1 MVNRL
6 ARRGG
11 LSPGSELYGR
21 AFENWVFHE
30 LSACQGPKG
39 PVRRASEAENGIEI
53 ADLTVTGQSS
63 HKSDVHPGATW
74 GLRADD
80 VLMQVKTC
88 GAGRTDATRRRPRRG
103 PDRAGRSPRLTPV
116 RFPPDT
122 TPIGSSMPGQR
133 FSSVFVCLGLAFAAA
148 GSGAARPAPAAEAPG
163 QPGPSGGWQRQL
175 LDRYCVTCHNGR
187 LRTAGLALDEHDV
200 AAVAG
205 APAVWETVVRKLRAG
220 AMPPMPRPR
229 PDAAAYERFVGW
241 LEAELD
247 RAAAANP
254 DPGRTEAF
262 HRLNR
267 TEYHHAV
274 RDLLDV
280 EIDVAELLPADGA
293 SYGFDNIAGVLGVS
307 PTLIERYLAAARK
320 ISRIAVGRP
329 APSATAEVFRLASD
343 LPQDDW
349 VAGMPFGTRG
359 GGAFRHTFPEDADYD
374 FRVRLARNAGDDLA
388 VFEAPHTL
396 EVSLDGA
403 LARTFTV
410 GGPPPDAPRDSDEY
424 RAWRDRQRTIDGD
437 WAFRLPV
444 GAGPRELRVTFVR
457 KTAAYPET
465 LRQPYL
471 RPYTSITGG
480 DTRVQPYLGSVTVTG
495 PFAAGGGPPAE
506 DPPSRRRIFV
516 CRPDG
521 DADAEAAGAAC
532 ARRILSGLA
541 RRAYRRPVTAA
552 DLAVLLRFFDDGRRE
567 GGFDA
572 GIEMALRWLL
582 ASPEFVLR
590 VERDP
595 AGAEPGSSYAISG
608 LELASRLSFFLWSS
622 IPDDEL
628 LDLAVEG
635 RLREPDVLEGQVR
648 RMLADERARAL
659 VTSFASQWLH
669 LRNVPAVAPD
679 EDRFP
684 DVGEGLRQAMRRE
697 TELFV
702 ESVFREDRNVLDL
715 LTADY
720 TFVNER
726 LARHYGMPRIYGDHF
741 RRVPLAGEARRGLLG
756 HASILSVTSY
766 PNRTSPVLRGKWVLE
781 NLLGTPPALPPP
793 DVPALEETTG
803 SGEALSMREATERH
817 RASPACA
824 SCHRLMDPPGFALEQ
839 FDAVGRFRTR
849 SAANTP
855 IDASGELPGG
865 VRFDGAAGL
874 RAALVRD
881 PGRFAGTLTEKLL
894 TYALG
899 RGLEPYDAPAV
910 RAIVRAAAR
919 DGYRFSS
926 LVVGIVESA
935 PFRMRRAE
943 S

>member
-1 MVNRL
+1 MSGRRNTPAL
-6 ARRGG
+6 ACTALALAVAWAGG
-11 LSPGSELYGR
+11 
-21 AFENWVFHE
+21 
-30 LSACQGPKG
+30 
-39 PVRRASEAENGIEI
+39 
-53 ADLTVTGQSS
+53 
-63 HKSDVHPGATW
+63 
-74 GLRADD
+74 
-80 VLMQVKTC
+80 
-88 GAGRTDATRRRPRRG
+88 
-103 PDRAGRSPRLTPV
+103 
-116 RFPPDT
+116 
-122 TPIGSSMPGQR
+122 
-133 FSSVFVCLGLAFAAA
+133 
-148 GSGAARPAPAAEAPG
+148 ARPALAGESAG
-163 QPGPSGGWQRQL
+163 QPEASGGWQREL

-187 LRTAGLALDEHDV
+187 MRTAGLALDEHDV
-200 AAVAG
+200 AAVGA

-220 AMPPMPRPR
+220 AMPPAPRPR
-229 PDAAAYERFVGW
+229 PDAATYDRFVGW
-241 LEAELD
+241 LETELD
-247 RAAAANP
+247 RHAAANP

-274 RDLLDV
+274 RDLLDL

-307 PTLIERYLAAARK
+307 PTLLERYLAAARK
-320 ISRIAVGRP
+320 LARVAVGRP

-359 GGAFRHTFPEDADYD
+359 GGAFRHTFPEDAEYD
-374 FRVRLARNAGDDLA
+374 IRVRLARNAGDDLA
-388 VFEAPHTL
+388 VFEVPHML
-396 EVSLDGA
+396 EVSLDGD
-403 LARTFTV
+403 LVRTFTV

-424 RAWRDRQRTIDGD
+424 RAWRGRQRVVDRD
-437 WAFRLPV
+437 WEFRLPV
-444 GAGPRELRVTFVR
+444 SAGPHELRAAFVR

-465 LRQPYL
+465 LRQPFL

-495 PFAAGGGPPAE
+495 PFAPTGGLPAGDGSPTASGRGLTARGGSPPAGVGFPAGDGSPAAIGGGPAVGGGSLAALGGPSAE
-506 DPPSRRRIFV
+506 DTPSRRRIFS
-516 CRPDG
+516 CRPS
-521 DADAEAAGAAC
+521 ADAAEAEQAAC
-532 ARRILSGLA
+532 ARRVLSGLA
-541 RRAYRRPVTAA
+541 RRAYRRPVTPA
-552 DLAVLLRFFDDGRRE
+552 DLDVLVGFFDEGRRE

-572 GIEMALRWLL
+572 GVEMALRWLL

-595 AGAEPGSSYAISG
+595 AGVVAGESYAVSG

-628 LDLAVEG
+628 LDLAVAG
-635 RLREPDVLEGQVR
+635 RLRDRAVLEAQAR
-648 RMLADERARAL
+648 RMLADERSRAL
-659 VTSFASQWLH
+659 VTSFASQWLY
-669 LRNVPAVAPD
+669 LRNVPAVVPD

-702 ESVFREDRNVLDL
+702 ESVFREDRSVLDL

-726 LARHYGMPRIYGDHF
+726 LARHYGMPGVYGSHF
-741 RRVPLAGEARRGLLG
+741 RRVPVAHEARRGLLG
-756 HASILSVTSY
+756 HASILAVTSY

-817 RASPACA
+817 RANPVCA

-849 SAANTP
+849 SAAGTP
-855 IDASGELPGG
+855 IDASGELPDGT
-865 VRFDGAAGL
+865 RFDGAAGL
-874 RAALVRD
+874 REALV
-881 PGRFAGTLTEKLL
+881 GRPERFVGTLTEKLL

-899 RGLEPYDAPAV
+899 RGLEHYDAPAV
-910 RAIVRAAAR
+910 RAVTRAAAE

-943 S
+943 P

>member
-1 MVNRL
+1 MSAARHL
-6 ARRGG
+6 AA
-11 LSPGSELYGR
+11 L
-21 AFENWVFHE
+21 
-30 LSACQGPKG
+30 AC
-39 PVRRASEAENGIEI
+39 AAL
-53 ADLTVTGQSS
+53 AL
-63 HKSDVHPGATW
+63 A
-74 GLRADD
+74 A
-80 VLMQVKTC
+80 
-88 GAGRTDATRRRPRRG
+88 
-103 PDRAGRSPRLTPV
+103 
-116 RFPPDT
+116 
-122 TPIGSSMPGQR
+122 
-133 FSSVFVCLGLAFAAA
+133 GLA
-148 GSGAARPAPAAEAPG
+148 GARPAHAAEAG
-163 QPGPSGGWQRQL
+163 EQPGPSGGWQREL

-187 LRTAGLALDEHDV
+187 MRTAGLALDEHDV
-200 AAVAG
+200 GAVAA

-220 AMPPMPRPR
+220 AMPPAPRPR
-229 PDAAAYERFVGW
+229 PDAETYDRFVGW

-247 RAAAANP
+247 RHAAANP

-274 RDLLDV
+274 RDLLDL

-307 PTLIERYLAAARK
+307 PTLLERYLAAARK
-320 ISRIAVGRP
+320 IARVAVGRP

-359 GGAFRHTFPEDADYD
+359 GGAFRHTFPEDAEYD
-374 FRVRLARNAGDDLA
+374 FRVRLARNAGDNLA
-388 VFEAPHTL
+388 VFEVPHTV
-396 EVSLDGA
+396 EVSLDGE
-403 LARTFTV
+403 LVRTFTA
-410 GGPPPDAPRDSDEY
+410 GGPPPAGPRDGDER
-424 RAWRDRQRTIDGD
+424 RAWRDRQRNIDRD
-437 WAFRLPV
+437 WEFRLPV

-495 PFAAGGGPPAE
+495 PFAAAGAPPAE
-506 DPPSRRRIFV
+506 ETPSRRRIFV
-516 CRPDG
+516 CRPGDG
-521 DADAEAAGAAC
+521 AAGAEEVAC
-532 ARRILSGLA
+532 ARRIVSALA
-541 RRAYRRPVTAA
+541 RRAYRRPVTPA
-552 DLAVLLRFFDDGRRE
+552 DLDVLLGFFDDGRRE

-572 GIEMALRWLL
+572 GVEMALRWLL

-595 AGAEPGSSYAISG
+595 AGVAAGESYAVSD

-628 LDLAVEG
+628 LDLAEAG
-635 RLREPDVLEGQVR
+635 RLRDPAVLEAQAR
-648 RMLADERARAL
+648 RMLADERSRAL
-659 VTSFASQWLH
+659 VTSFASQWLY
-669 LRNVPAVAPD
+669 LRNVPAVVPD

-697 TELFV
+697 TELLV
-702 ESVFREDRNVLDL
+702 ESVFREDRGVLDL

-726 LARHYGMPRIYGDHF
+726 LARHYGMPGVYGSHF
-741 RRVPLAGEARRGLLG
+741 RRVPVAHEARRGLLG

-803 SGEALSMREATERH
+803 AGEALSMREATERH
-817 RASPACA
+817 RANPVCA

-849 SAANTP
+849 SVAGTP
-855 IDASGELPGG
+855 IDATGELPDGT
-865 VRFDGAAGL
+865 RFDGAAGL
-874 RAALVRD
+874 RETLA
-881 PGRFAGTLTEKLL
+881 GRPERFVGTLTEKLL

-899 RGLEPYDAPAV
+899 RGLEHYDAPAV
-910 RAIVRAAAR
+910 RAITRGAAE

>member
-1 MVNRL
+1 MSGRRNTPAL
-6 ARRGG
+6 ACTALALAVALAGG
-11 LSPGSELYGR
+11 AR
-21 AFENWVFHE
+21 
-30 LSACQGPKG
+30 SA
-39 PVRRASEAENGIEI
+39 
-53 ADLTVTGQSS
+53 L
-63 HKSDVHPGATW
+63 
-74 GLRADD
+74 
-80 VLMQVKTC
+80 
-88 GAGRTDATRRRPRRG
+88 
-103 PDRAGRSPRLTPV
+103 
-116 RFPPDT
+116 
-122 TPIGSSMPGQR
+122 
-133 FSSVFVCLGLAFAAA
+133 
-148 GSGAARPAPAAEAPG
+148 AAEAAG
-163 QPGPSGGWQRQL
+163 QPGASAGWQREL

-187 LRTAGLALDEHDV
+187 MRTAGLALDEHDV
-200 AAVAG
+200 AAVAA
-205 APAVWETVVRKLRAG
+205 APAVWETVVRKLRAA
-220 AMPPMPRPR
+220 AMPPAPRPR
-229 PDAAAYERFVGW
+229 PDAATYDRFVGW
-241 LEAELD
+241 LETELD
-247 RAAAANP
+247 RHAAANP

-274 RDLLDV
+274 RDLLDL

-307 PTLIERYLAAARK
+307 PTLLERYLAAARK
-320 ISRIAVGRP
+320 IARVAVGRP

-359 GGAFRHTFPEDADYD
+359 GGAFRHTFPEDAEYD
-374 FRVRLARNAGDDLA
+374 FRVRLARNAGDNLA
-388 VFEAPHTL
+388 VFEVPHTV
-396 EVSLDGA
+396 EVSLDGT
-403 LARTFTV
+403 LVRTFTA

-424 RAWRDRQRTIDGD
+424 RAWRERQRNVDRD
-437 WAFRLPV
+437 WEFRLPV
-444 GAGPRELRVTFVR
+444 QAGPRELRVTFVR
-457 KTAAYPET
+457 KTAAYPEM

-495 PFAAGGGPPAE
+495 PFGANGGPPARGT
-506 DPPSRRRIFV
+506 PSRRRIFV
-516 CRPDG
+516 CRPA
-521 DADAEAAGAAC
+521 ADAAEAGQADC
-532 ARRILSGLA
+532 ARRILSALA
-541 RRAYRRPVTAA
+541 RRAYRRPITPA
-552 DLAVLLRFFDDGRRE
+552 DLDVLLGFFDQGRRE

-572 GIEMALRWLL
+572 GVEMALRWLL

-595 AGAEPGSSYAISG
+595 AGVAAGESYAVSD

-628 LDLAVEG
+628 LDLAEAG
-635 RLREPDVLEGQVR
+635 RLREPAVLEAQAR
-648 RMLADERARAL
+648 RMLADERSRAL
-659 VTSFASQWLH
+659 VTSFASQWLY
-669 LRNVPAVAPD
+669 LRNVPAVVPD

-702 ESVFREDRNVLDL
+702 ESVFREDRSVLDL

-726 LARHYGMPRIYGDHF
+726 LARHYGMPRVYGSHF
-741 RRVPLAGEARRGLLG
+741 RRVPVAHEARRGLLG
-756 HASILSVTSY
+756 HASILAVTSY

-803 SGEALSMREATERH
+803 SGEVLSMREATERH
-817 RASPACA
+817 RANPVCA

-849 SAANTP
+849 SAAGTP
-855 IDASGELPGG
+855 IDASGELPDGT
-865 VRFDGAAGL
+865 RFDGAAGL
-874 RAALVRD
+874 REALV
-881 PGRFAGTLTEKLL
+881 GRPERFVGTLTEKLL

-899 RGLEPYDAPAV
+899 RGLEHYDAPAV
-910 RAIVRAAAR
+910 RAVTRAAAE

>member
-1 MVNRL
+1 
-6 ARRGG
+6 
-11 LSPGSELYGR
+11 
-21 AFENWVFHE
+21 
-30 LSACQGPKG
+30 
-39 PVRRASEAENGIEI
+39 
-53 ADLTVTGQSS
+53 
-63 HKSDVHPGATW
+63 
-74 GLRADD
+74 
-80 VLMQVKTC
+80 
-88 GAGRTDATRRRPRRG
+88 
-103 PDRAGRSPRLTPV
+103 
-116 RFPPDT
+116 
-122 TPIGSSMPGQR
+122 MPGQR
-133 FSSVFVCLGLAFAAA
+133 SVSLLVCLALALAAA
-148 GSGAARPAPAAEAPG
+148 GIGGALPVLAAEPSAG
-163 QPGPSGGWQRQL
+163 QPGPSGGWQREL

-187 LRTAGLALDEHDV
+187 MRTAGLALDEHDV
-200 AAVAG
+200 AAVAA

-220 AMPPMPRPR
+220 AMPPSPRPR
-229 PDAAAYERFVGW
+229 PDAAAYDRFVGW

-247 RAAAANP
+247 RHAAANP

-274 RDLLDV
+274 RDLLDL

-307 PTLIERYLAAARK
+307 PTLLERYLAAARK
-320 ISRIAVGRP
+320 IARVAVGRP

-359 GGAFRHTFPEDADYD
+359 GGAFRHTFPEDAEYD
-374 FRVRLARNAGDDLA
+374 FRVTLARNAGDNLA
-388 VFEAPHTL
+388 VFEVPHTV
-396 EVSLDGA
+396 EVSLDGV
-403 LARTFTV
+403 LVRTFTV
-410 GGPPPDAPRDSDEY
+410 GGPPPDAPRDSDER
-424 RAWRDRQRTIDGD
+424 RAWRDRQRNIDRD
-437 WAFRLPV
+437 WEFRLPV

-495 PFAAGGGPPAE
+495 PFAAAGGPPAGGDAPTAGDGAPPAVGGAPAAADGGDAPTAVDAGSPSRGG
-506 DPPSRRRIFV
+506 DPAAARGGPRAGSGAPTAARGGSPAEETPSRRRIFA
-516 CRPDG
+516 CRPA
-521 DADAEAAGAAC
+521 ADAGQAEETAC
-532 ARRILSGLA
+532 ARRIVSTLA

-552 DLAVLLRFFDDGRRE
+552 DLDVLLGFYDEGRRE

-595 AGAEPGSSYAISG
+595 AGVAAGESYAVSD

-628 LDLAVEG
+628 LDLAGAG
-635 RLREPDVLEGQVR
+635 RLREPAVLEAQAR
-648 RMLADERARAL
+648 RMLADERSRAL
-659 VTSFASQWLH
+659 VTSFASQWLY
-669 LRNVPAVAPD
+669 LRNVPAVVPD

-697 TELFV
+697 TELLV
-702 ESVFREDRNVLDL
+702 ESVFREDGNVVDL

-726 LARHYGMPRIYGDHF
+726 LARHYGMPGVYGSHF
-741 RRVPLAGEARRGLLG
+741 RRVPVAHEARRGLLG

-803 SGEALSMREATERH
+803 TGEALSMREATERH
-817 RASPACA
+817 RANPVCA

-849 SAANTP
+849 SAAGTP
-855 IDASGELPGG
+855 IDATGELPDGT
-865 VRFDGAAGL
+865 RFDGAAGL
-874 RAALVRD
+874 REALA
-881 PGRFAGTLTEKLL
+881 GRPERFVGTLTEKLL
-894 TYALG
+894 IYALG
-899 RGLEPYDAPAV
+899 RGLEHYDAPAV
-910 RAIVRAAAR
+910 RAITRAAAE

>member
-1 MVNRL
+1 MSGRRNTL
-6 ARRGG
+6 ALACTALALAVAWGG
-11 LSPGSELYGR
+11 G
-21 AFENWVFHE
+21 
-30 LSACQGPKG
+30 
-39 PVRRASEAENGIEI
+39 
-53 ADLTVTGQSS
+53 
-63 HKSDVHPGATW
+63 
-74 GLRADD
+74 
-80 VLMQVKTC
+80 
-88 GAGRTDATRRRPRRG
+88 
-103 PDRAGRSPRLTPV
+103 
-116 RFPPDT
+116 
-122 TPIGSSMPGQR
+122 
-133 FSSVFVCLGLAFAAA
+133 
-148 GSGAARPAPAAEAPG
+148 ARPALAGEPAG
-163 QPGPSGGWQRQL
+163 QPEASGGWQRQL

-187 LRTAGLALDEHDV
+187 MRTAGLALDEHDV
-200 AAVAG
+200 AAVGA

-220 AMPPMPRPR
+220 AMPPAPRPR
-229 PDAAAYERFVGW
+229 PDAAAYDRFVGW
-241 LEAELD
+241 LETELD
-247 RAAAANP
+247 RHAAANL

-274 RDLLDV
+274 RDLLDL

-307 PTLIERYLAAARK
+307 PTLLERYLAAARK
-320 ISRIAVGRP
+320 ISRVAVGRP

-359 GGAFRHTFPEDADYD
+359 GGAFRHTFPEDAEYD
-374 FRVRLARNAGDDLA
+374 IRVRLARNAGDDLA
-388 VFEAPHTL
+388 VFEVPHTL
-396 EVSLDGA
+396 EVSLDGD
-403 LARTFTV
+403 LVRTFTV

-424 RAWRDRQRTIDGD
+424 RAWRGRQRVVDRD
-437 WAFRLPV
+437 WEFRLPV
-444 GAGPRELRVTFVR
+444 SAGPHELRAAFVR

-465 LRQPYL
+465 LRQPFL

-495 PFAAGGGPPAE
+495 PFAAVGGLPAGDGSPTASGRGLPARDGSPPAGVGFPAGDGSPAAAGGPAVGGGSLAALGGPSAE
-506 DPPSRRRIFV
+506 DTPSRRRIFS
-516 CRPDG
+516 CRPS
-521 DADAEAAGAAC
+521 ADAAEADQAAC
-532 ARRILSGLA
+532 ARRVLSGLA
-541 RRAYRRPVTAA
+541 RRAYRRPVTPA
-552 DLAVLLRFFDDGRRE
+552 DLDVLLGFFDEGRRE

-572 GIEMALRWLL
+572 GVEMALRWLL
-582 ASPEFVLR
+582 ASPGFVLR

-595 AGAEPGSSYAISG
+595 AGVAAGESYAVSG

-628 LDLAVEG
+628 LDLAAAG
-635 RLREPDVLEGQVR
+635 RLRDRAVLEAQAR
-648 RMLADERARAL
+648 RMLADERSRAL
-659 VTSFASQWLH
+659 VTSFASQWLY
-669 LRNVPAVAPD
+669 LRNVPAVVPD

-702 ESVFREDRNVLDL
+702 ESVFREDRSVVDL

-726 LARHYGMPRIYGDHF
+726 LARHYGMPRVYGSHF
-741 RRVPLAGEARRGLLG
+741 RRVPVAHEARRGLLG

-817 RASPACA
+817 RANPVCA

-839 FDAVGRFRTR
+839 FDAAGRFRTR
-849 SAANTP
+849 SAAGTP
-855 IDASGELPGG
+855 IDASGELPDGT
-865 VRFDGAAGL
+865 RFDGAAGL
-874 RAALVRD
+874 REALA
-881 PGRFAGTLTEKLL
+881 GRPERFVGTLTEKLL

-899 RGLEPYDAPAV
+899 RGLEHYDAPAV
-910 RAIVRAAAR
+910 RAVTRAAAE

-926 LVVGIVESA
+926 LVVGIVETA

-943 S
+943 P

>member
-1 MVNRL
+1 M
-6 ARRGG
+6 
-11 LSPGSELYGR
+11 S
-21 AFENWVFHE
+21 
-30 LSACQGPKG
+30 
-39 PVRRASEAENGIEI
+39 
-53 ADLTVTGQSS
+53 
-63 HKSDVHPGATW
+63 
-74 GLRADD
+74 
-80 VLMQVKTC
+80 
-88 GAGRTDATRRRPRRG
+88 
-103 PDRAGRSPRLTPV
+103 SPRTLTPV
-116 RFPPDT
+116 CRY
-122 TPIGSSMPGQR
+122 
-133 FSSVFVCLGLAFAAA
+133 LALLPSCVLTLMAVAAIPA
-148 GSGAARPAPAAEAPG
+148 QAAEPAPPGSPSASQVQGAPHD
-163 QPGPSGGWQRQL
+163 GWQRAL
-175 LDRYCVTCHNGR
+175 LDRYCVACHNER
-187 LRTAGLALDEHDV
+187 LRTADLALDTHDV
-200 AAVAG
+200 TRIAD

-220 AMPPMPRPR
+220 AMPPLPRPR
-229 PDAAAYERFVGW
+229 PDAATYDRFIGW

-247 RAAAANP
+247 RAAAVHPN
-254 DPGRTEAF
+254 PGRTEAF

-274 RDLLDV
+274 RDLLDL

-307 PTLIERYLAAARK
+307 PTLLERYLAAARK
-320 ISRIAVGRP
+320 ISRVAVGRP

-359 GGAFRHTFPEDADYD
+359 GGVFRHVFPEDADYL
-374 FRVRLARNAGDDLA
+374 FGIRLARNAGDNLA
-388 VFEAPHTL
+388 VFEVPHTL

-403 LARTFTV
+403 LVRTFTV
-410 GGPPPDAPRDSDEY
+410 GGPPPPDAPRDSDEY
-424 RAWRDRQRTIDGD
+424 RAWRDRQRTVDRD
-437 WAFRLPV
+437 WEFRLPV
-444 GAGPRELRVTFVR
+444 KAGPHELSVTFVR

-495 PFAAGGGPPAE
+495 PFAASGGPPVE
-506 DPPSRRRIFV
+506 ETPSRRRIFV
-516 CRPDG
+516 CRPASAVG
-521 DADAEAAGAAC
+521 PGAAPDVDQTGC
-532 ARRILSGLA
+532 ARQILSNLA

-552 DLAVLLRFFDDGRRE
+552 DLDVLLRFFEEGRRE

-595 AGAEPGSSYAISG
+595 VGVAPGTNYAVND

-628 LDLAVEG
+628 LELAAAR
-635 RLREPDVLEGQVR
+635 RLRDPAVLEQQTR

-659 VTSFASQWLH
+659 VTNFASQWLY
-669 LRNVPAVAPD
+669 LRNVPAVVPD

-684 DVGEGLRQAMRRE
+684 DIGEGLRQAMRRE

-702 ESVFREDRNVLDL
+702 ESVFRADRSVLDL

-726 LARHYGMPRIYGDHF
+726 LARHYGMPRIYGSHF
-741 RRVPLAGEARRGLLG
+741 RRVPVAHEARRGLLG
-756 HASILSVTSY
+756 HASILAVTSY

-793 DVPALEETTG
+793 DVPALEETTE

-817 RASPACA
+817 RANPVCA

-849 SAANTP
+849 TAANTP
-855 IDASGELPGG
+855 IDASGELSDGT
-865 VRFDGAAGL
+865 RFDGAAGL
-874 RAALVRD
+874 REALVRK
-881 PGRFAGTLTEKLL
+881 PERFVGTLTEKLM

-899 RGLEPYDAPAV
+899 RGLEHYDAPAI
-910 RAIVRAAAR
+910 RAITRAAAEN
-919 DGYRFSS
+919 DYRFSS
-926 LVVGIVESA
+926 LVVGIVKSM

>member
-1 MVNRL
+1 
-6 ARRGG
+6 
-11 LSPGSELYGR
+11 
-21 AFENWVFHE
+21 
-30 LSACQGPKG
+30 
-39 PVRRASEAENGIEI
+39 
-53 ADLTVTGQSS
+53 
-63 HKSDVHPGATW
+63 
-74 GLRADD
+74 
-80 VLMQVKTC
+80 
-88 GAGRTDATRRRPRRG
+88 
-103 PDRAGRSPRLTPV
+103 
-116 RFPPDT
+116 
-122 TPIGSSMPGQR
+122 MPGR
-133 FSSVFVCLGLAFAAA
+133 RNTLALACTALALVVAWA
-148 GSGAARPAPAAEAPG
+148 GGARPALAGESAG
-163 QPGPSGGWQRQL
+163 QPEASGGWQREL

-187 LRTAGLALDEHDV
+187 MRTAGLALDEHDV
-200 AAVAG
+200 AAVGA

-220 AMPPMPRPR
+220 AMPPAPRPR
-229 PDAAAYERFVGW
+229 PDAATYDRFVGW
-241 LEAELD
+241 LETQLD
-247 RAAAANP
+247 RHAAANP

-274 RDLLDV
+274 RDLLDL

-307 PTLIERYLAAARK
+307 PTLLERYLAAARK
-320 ISRIAVGRP
+320 LARVAVGRP

-349 VAGMPFGTRG
+349 LAGMPFGTRG
-359 GGAFRHTFPEDADYD
+359 GGAFRHTFPEDAEYD
-374 FRVRLARNAGDDLA
+374 IRVRLARNAGDDLA
-388 VFEAPHTL
+388 VFEVPHTL
-396 EVSLDGA
+396 EVSLDVD
-403 LARTFTV
+403 LVRTFTV

-424 RAWRDRQRTIDGD
+424 RAWRGRQRTVDRD
-437 WAFRLPV
+437 WEFRLPV
-444 GAGPRELRVTFVR
+444 SAGPHELRAAFVR

-465 LRQPYL
+465 LRQPFL

-495 PFAAGGGPPAE
+495 PFAPTGGLPAGDGSPTASGRGLPARGGSPPAGVGFPAGDGSAAATGGGPAVGGGSLAALGGPSAE
-506 DPPSRRRIFV
+506 DTPSRRRIFS
-516 CRPDG
+516 CRPS
-521 DADAEAAGAAC
+521 ADAAEAEQAAC
-532 ARRILSGLA
+532 ARRVLSGLA
-541 RRAYRRPVTAA
+541 RRAYRRPVTPA
-552 DLAVLLRFFDDGRRE
+552 DLDVLVGFFDEGRRE

-572 GIEMALRWLL
+572 GVEMALRWLL
-582 ASPEFVLR
+582 ASPGFVLR

-595 AGAEPGSSYAISG
+595 AGVAAGESYAVSG

-628 LDLAVEG
+628 LDLAAAG
-635 RLREPDVLEGQVR
+635 RLRDRAVLEAQAR
-648 RMLADERARAL
+648 RMLADERSRAL
-659 VTSFASQWLH
+659 VTSFASQWLY
-669 LRNVPAVAPD
+669 LRNVPAVVPD

-702 ESVFREDRNVLDL
+702 ESVFREDRSVLDL

-726 LARHYGMPRIYGDHF
+726 LARHYGMPGVYGSHF
-741 RRVPLAGEARRGLLG
+741 RRVPVAHEARRGLLG

-817 RASPACA
+817 RANPVCA

-849 SAANTP
+849 SAAGTP
-855 IDASGELPGG
+855 IDASGELPDGT
-865 VRFDGAAGL
+865 RFDGAAGL
-874 RAALVRD
+874 REALV
-881 PGRFAGTLTEKLL
+881 GRPERFVGTLTEKLL

-899 RGLEPYDAPAV
+899 RGLEHYDAPAV
-910 RAIVRAAAR
+910 RAVTRAAAE

-943 S
+943 P

>member
-1 MVNRL
+1 MSASRHL
-6 ARRGG
+6 AALACVALV
-11 LSPGSELYGR
+11 LSV
-21 AFENWVFHE
+21 A
-30 LSACQGPKG
+30 
-39 PVRRASEAENGIEI
+39 
-53 ADLTVTGQSS
+53 
-63 HKSDVHPGATW
+63 
-74 GLRADD
+74 
-80 VLMQVKTC
+80 
-88 GAGRTDATRRRPRRG
+88 
-103 PDRAGRSPRLTPV
+103 
-116 RFPPDT
+116 
-122 TPIGSSMPGQR
+122 
-133 FSSVFVCLGLAFAAA
+133 GLAI
-148 GSGAARPAPAAEAPG
+148 ARPAVAAEAG
-163 QPGPSGGWQRQL
+163 EQPGPAGGWQREL

-187 LRTAGLALDEHDV
+187 MRTAGLALDEHDV
-200 AAVAG
+200 ASVA
-205 APAVWETVVRKLRAG
+205 ASPAVWETVVRKLRAG
-220 AMPPMPRPR
+220 AMPPPPRPR
-229 PDAAAYERFVGW
+229 PDAATYDRFVGW

-247 RAAAANP
+247 RHAAANP

-274 RDLLDV
+274 RDLLDL

-307 PTLIERYLAAARK
+307 PTLLERYLAAARK
-320 ISRIAVGRP
+320 IARVAVGRP

-359 GGAFRHTFPEDADYD
+359 GGAFRHTFPEDAEYD
-374 FRVRLARNAGDDLA
+374 FRVTLARNAGDNLA
-388 VFEAPHTL
+388 VFEVPHTV
-396 EVSLDGA
+396 EVSLDGE
-403 LARTFTV
+403 LVRTFTV
-410 GGPPPDAPRDSDEY
+410 GGPPPDAPRDSDER
-424 RAWRDRQRTIDGD
+424 RAWRDRQRNIDRD
-437 WAFRLPV
+437 WEFRMPV
-444 GAGPRELRVTFVR
+444 GAGPRELRVTFLR

-495 PFAAGGGPPAE
+495 PFAADGGSLAGGGAPAAVSGRPADVSAGGLPAGGGAPAAAGGGSPVGGAPVAARAGLPDGGAVPSAAVGAPPAE
-506 DPPSRRRIFV
+506 ETPSRRRIFV
-516 CRPDG
+516 CRP
-521 DADAEAAGAAC
+521 ADRAAEAEEAAC
-532 ARRILSGLA
+532 ARRIVSALA
-541 RRAYRRPVTAA
+541 RRAYRRPVTPA
-552 DLAVLLRFFDDGRRE
+552 DLDVLLGFFDDGRRE

-572 GIEMALRWLL
+572 GVEMALRWLL

-595 AGAEPGSSYAISG
+595 AGVAAGESYAVSD

-628 LDLAVEG
+628 LDLAEAG
-635 RLREPDVLEGQVR
+635 RLRDPAVLEAQAR
-648 RMLADERARAL
+648 RMLADERSRAL
-659 VTSFASQWLH
+659 VTSFASQWLY
-669 LRNVPAVAPD
+669 LRNVPAVVPD

-726 LARHYGMPRIYGDHF
+726 LARHYGMPGVYGSHF
-741 RRVPLAGEARRGLLG
+741 RRVPVANEARRGLLG

-766 PNRTSPVLRGKWVLE
+766 PNRTSPVLRGKWVIE

-803 SGEALSMREATERH
+803 TGEALSMREATERH
-817 RASPACA
+817 RANPVCA

-849 SAANTP
+849 SAAGTP
-855 IDASGELPGG
+855 IDATGELPDGT
-865 VRFDGAAGL
+865 RFDGAAGL
-874 RAALVRD
+874 REALA
-881 PGRFAGTLTEKLL
+881 GRPERFVGTLTEKLL
-894 TYALG
+894 IYALG
-899 RGLEPYDAPAV
+899 RGLEHYDAPAV
-910 RAIVRAAAR
+910 RAITRAAAE
-919 DGYRFSS
+919 DAYRFSS

>member
-1 MVNRL
+1 MSAQRHVAAL
-6 ARRGG
+6 ACVALALAAGG
-11 LSPGSELYGR
+11 IGGTRPALAGEAAGQSVP
-21 AFENWVFHE
+21 
-30 LSACQGPKG
+30 
-39 PVRRASEAENGIEI
+39 SEA
-53 ADLTVTGQSS
+53 
-63 HKSDVHPGATW
+63 
-74 GLRADD
+74 
-80 VLMQVKTC
+80 
-88 GAGRTDATRRRPRRG
+88 
-103 PDRAGRSPRLTPV
+103 
-116 RFPPDT
+116 
-122 TPIGSSMPGQR
+122 
-133 FSSVFVCLGLAFAAA
+133 
-148 GSGAARPAPAAEAPG
+148 
-163 QPGPSGGWQRQL
+163 WQREL

-187 LRTAGLALDEHDV
+187 MRTAGLALDEHDV
-200 AAVAG
+200 AAVAA

-220 AMPPMPRPR
+220 AMPPAPRPR
-229 PDAAAYERFVGW
+229 PDGETYGRFVAW
-241 LEAELD
+241 LESELD

-274 RDLLDV
+274 RDLLDL

-307 PTLIERYLAAARK
+307 PTLLERYLAAARK
-320 ISRIAVGRP
+320 ISRVAVGRP
-329 APSATAEVFRLASD
+329 APSAIAEVFRLASD

-374 FRVRLARNAGDDLA
+374 FSVRLARSAGDNLA
-388 VFEAPHTL
+388 VFEVPHTL

-403 LARTFTV
+403 LVRTFTA
-410 GGPPPDAPRDSDEY
+410 GGPPPADAPRDSDAY
-424 RAWRDRQRTIDGD
+424 RAWRERQRTIDGD
-437 WAFRLPV
+437 WEFRLPV

-495 PFAAGGGPPAE
+495 PFAAVGGPPAE
-506 DPPSRRRIFV
+506 DTPSRRRIFV
-516 CRPDG
+516 CRPAG
-521 DADAEAAGAAC
+521 AAEADETAC
-532 ARRILSGLA
+532 ARRVLSNLA
-541 RRAYRRPVTAA
+541 RRAYRRPVTSA
-552 DLAVLLRFFDDGRRE
+552 DLDVLLGFFGEGRQE

-582 ASPEFVLR
+582 ASPQFVLR

-595 AGAEPGSSYAISG
+595 AGVEPGSSYAISD

-628 LDLAVEG
+628 LDLAVAG
-635 RLREPDVLEGQVR
+635 RLRDPDVLEGQAR
-648 RMLADERARAL
+648 RMLADGRARAL
-659 VTSFASQWLH
+659 VTSFASQWLY
-669 LRNVPAVAPD
+669 LRNVPAVVPD

-684 DVGEGLRQAMRRE
+684 DVGEGLRRAMRRE

-741 RRVPLAGEARRGLLG
+741 RRVPLTNEARRGLLG
-756 HASILSVTSY
+756 HASILAVTSY

-803 SGEALSMREATERH
+803 SGEALSIREATERH
-817 RASPACA
+817 RANPACA

-849 SAANTP
+849 TAANTP
-855 IDASGELPGG
+855 IDASGELPDGT
-865 VRFDGAAGL
+865 RFDGAAGL
-874 RAALVRD
+874 RAALVRT
-881 PGRFAGTLTEKLL
+881 PERFAGTLTEKLL

-899 RGLEPYDAPAV
+899 RGLEHYDAPAV
-910 RAIVRAAAR
+910 RAITRAAAR

-926 LVVGIVESA
+926 LIVGIVESA

>member
-1 MVNRL
+1 M
-6 ARRGG
+6 
-11 LSPGSELYGR
+11 
-21 AFENWVFHE
+21 HE
-30 LSACQGPKG
+30 
-39 PVRRASEAENGIEI
+39 
-53 ADLTVTGQSS
+53 T
-63 HKSDVHPGATW
+63 
-74 GLRADD
+74 
-80 VLMQVKTC
+80 
-88 GAGRTDATRRRPRRG
+88 RTAVPRRG
-103 PDRAGRSPRLTPV
+103 RPAALSCGALTVLMTVAVVPARAVEPV
-116 RFPPDT
+116 PPG
-122 TPIGSSMPGQR
+122 P
-133 FSSVFVCLGLAFAAA
+133 
-148 GSGAARPAPAAEAPG
+148 GSGAEA
-163 QPGPSGGWQRQL
+163 QDATSDGWQRAL
-175 LDRYCVTCHNGR
+175 LDRYCITCHNER
-187 LRTAGLALDEHDV
+187 LLTADLALDTHDV
-200 AAVAG
+200 TRIAD
-205 APAVWETVVRKLRAG
+205 APDVWETVVRKLRAG
-220 AMPPMPRPR
+220 AMPPLPRPR
-229 PDAAAYERFVGW
+229 PDAATYDRFIGW
-241 LEAELD
+241 LETELD
-247 RAAAANP
+247 RAAAADPN
-254 DPGRTEAF
+254 PGRTEAF

-274 RDLLDV
+274 RDLLDL

-307 PTLIERYLAAARK
+307 PTLLERHLAAARR
-320 ISRIAVGRP
+320 ISRVAVGRP

-359 GGAFRHTFPEDADYD
+359 GGAFRHVFPEDADYA
-374 FRVRLARNAGDDLA
+374 FRIRLARNAGDNLA
-388 VFEAPHTL
+388 VFETPHTL

-403 LARTFTV
+403 LVRTFTV
-410 GGPPPDAPRDSDEY
+410 GGPPPSDAPRDSDEY

-437 WAFRLPV
+437 WEFRLPV
-444 GAGPRELRVTFVR
+444 QAGPHELRVTFVR

-495 PFAAGGGPPAE
+495 PFAASGGPPGE
-506 DPPSRRRIFV
+506 ETPSRRRIFV
-516 CRPDG
+516 CRP
-521 DADAEAAGAAC
+521 AAGAADAEQTEC
-532 ARRILSGLA
+532 AGRILSNLA
-541 RRAYRRPVTAA
+541 RRAYRRPVTSA
-552 DLAVLLRFFDDGRRE
+552 DLDVLLGFFGEGRRE

-595 AGAEPGSSYAISG
+595 VGVAPGTNYAISD

-628 LDLAVEG
+628 LDLAAAR
-635 RLREPDVLEGQVR
+635 RLRDPAVLEQQVR

-659 VTSFASQWLH
+659 VTSFASQWLY
-669 LRNVPAVAPD
+669 LRNVPAVVPD

-726 LARHYGMPRIYGDHF
+726 LARHYGMPRIYGSHF
-741 RRVPLAGEARRGLLG
+741 RRAPVASEARRGLLG
-756 HASILSVTSY
+756 HASILAVTSY

-793 DVPALEETTG
+793 DVPALEETTAG
-803 SGEALSMREATERH
+803 GEALSMREATERH
-817 RASPACA
+817 RANPVCA

-855 IDASGELPGG
+855 IDASGELPDGT
-865 VRFDGAAGL
+865 RFDGAAGL
-874 RAALVRD
+874 RDALASR
-881 PGRFAGTLTEKLL
+881 PERFVGTLTEKLM

-899 RGLEPYDAPAV
+899 RGLEHYDAPAI
-910 RAIVRAAAR
+910 RAIVRDAAGN
-919 DGYRFSS
+919 DYRFSS
-926 LVVGIVESA
+926 LIVGIVESM

>member
-1 MVNRL
+1 ML
-6 ARRGG
+6 
-11 LSPGSELYGR
+11 
-21 AFENWVFHE
+21 
-30 LSACQGPKG
+30 
-39 PVRRASEAENGIEI
+39 
-53 ADLTVTGQSS
+53 
-63 HKSDVHPGATW
+63 
-74 GLRADD
+74 GLRPVSTFVRL
-80 VLMQVKTC
+80 VLALLAA
-88 GAGRTDATRRRPRRG
+88 GAGG
-103 PDRAGRSPRLTPV
+103 V
-116 RFPPDT
+116 
-122 TPIGSSMPGQR
+122 
-133 FSSVFVCLGLAFAAA
+133 
-148 GSGAARPAPAAEAPG
+148 RPAAAEAPG
-163 QPGPSGGWQRQL
+163 QPGSDGGWQREL
-175 LDRYCVTCHNGR
+175 LDHYCVTCHNGR
-187 LRTAGLALDEHDV
+187 TRTAGLALDEHDP
-200 AAVAG
+200 AAVAA

-220 AMPPMPRPR
+220 AMPPPPRPR
-229 PDAAAYERFVGW
+229 PDGETGRRFVAW
-241 LEAELD
+241 LESELD
-247 RAAAANP
+247 RAAAADP

-274 RDLLDV
+274 RDLLDL

-307 PTLIERYLAAARK
+307 PTLVERYLAAARR
-320 ISRIAVGRP
+320 ISRAAVGRP

-349 VAGMPFGTRG
+349 TAGMPFGTRG
-359 GGAFRHTFPEDADYD
+359 GGAFRHVFPQDAEYV
-374 FRVRLARNAGDDLA
+374 FSVRLARDAGGNLA
-388 VFEAPHTL
+388 VFEEPHAL

-403 LARTFTV
+403 LVRTFTA
-410 GGPPPDAPRDSDEY
+410 GGPPPPGAPRDGDEY
-424 RAWRDRQRTIDGD
+424 RAWRDRQRNVDRD
-437 WAFRLPV
+437 WDFRIPV
-444 GAGPRELRVTFVR
+444 GAGPRELRATFVR
-457 KTAAYPET
+457 TTVAYPET
-465 LRQPYL
+465 LRQPYR

-495 PFAAGGGPPAE
+495 PFAARGGPPAE
-506 DPPSRRRIFV
+506 ETPSRRRIFV
-516 CRPDG
+516 CRP
-521 DADAEAAGAAC
+521 AAGDEAGESAC

-541 RRAYRRPVTAA
+541 RRAWRRPVRAA
-552 DLAVLLRFFDDGRRE
+552 EADVLLGFFDEGRRE

-572 GIEMALRWLL
+572 GVEMALRWLL
-582 ASPEFVLR
+582 ASPGFVLR

-595 AGAEPGSSYAISG
+595 PGAAPGAGYAVSD

-628 LDLAVEG
+628 LDLAEAG
-635 RLREPDVLEGQVR
+635 RLRDPAVLAAQAR

-702 ESVFREDRNVLDL
+702 ESVFREDRSVLDL

-726 LARHYGMPRIYGDHF
+726 LARHYGLPGVYGDHF
-741 RRVPLAGEARRGLLG
+741 RRVSLIGEARRGLLG
-756 HASILSVTSY
+756 HASILAVTSY
-766 PNRTSPVLRGKWVLE
+766 PDRTSPVLRGKWVLE

-793 DVPALEETTG
+793 DVPAIEETTA
-803 SGEALSMREATERH
+803 SGEPLSMREATERH
-817 RASPACA
+817 RANPACA

-849 SAANTP
+849 TVAGTP
-855 IDASGELPGG
+855 VDASGELPDG

-881 PGRFAGTLTEKLL
+881 PERFAGALTEKLL

-899 RGLEPYDAPAV
+899 RGLEHYDAPTV
-910 RAIVRAAAR
+910 RAVVRAAAR
-919 DGYRFSS
+919 DGWRFSS